1 LDSAQGLEKPHA
13 NLSTELAILYS
24 KYKPAKL
31 GDHIKLY
38 RKKLQVPRLCQA
50 CKDNRQWHEL
60 AFLLE
65 IDNEVDKSLRIMM
78 EHPCEAFDDIKFKEL
93 VVKATNAEI
102 YYEAIRFYLDMHP
115 ESVNDLLA
123 VLIPKV
129 DHAKVVERVRKL
141 QHLPI
146 IKKYLLAVQEKNI
159 AQVNE
164 AINELLIEEED
175 YEALRHS
182 VDSYDN
188 FDSIGLARKLE
199 KHEFL
204 EFRRISAHLY
214 KLNKRFKQSVE
225 VSKLDKMYK
234 DCVETAS
241 DSKDSALAEELLYF
255 FVEKEKSPHCFSACL
270 FTCYDLIRPDVALE
284 LAWRH
289 KMVDFAFPYIIQ
301 FVREYTTRVNTLTSS
316 TTSSNGTATTGS
328 TSATPVGPPGGVPPG
343 VGLPPGA
350 MPPGVVVGLPP
361 HGALPPGVFP
371 PPGFA
376 YPPPGTMA
384 LPMSGQHGHPGHFT
398 N

>member
-1 LDSAQGLEKPHA
+1 
-13 NLSTELAILYS
+13 
-24 KYKPAKL
+24 
-31 GDHIKLY
+31 
-38 RKKLQVPRLCQA
+38 V
-50 CKDNRQWHEL
+50 
-60 AFLLE
+60 
-65 IDNEVDKSLRIMM
+65 MM

-93 VVKATNAEI
+93 IVKASNAEI
-102 YYEAIRFYLDMHP
+102 YYEAIRFYLDMYP
-115 ESVNDLLA
+115 QSVNDLLA

-164 AINELLIEEED
+164 SVNELLIEEED
-175 YEALRHS
+175 FEALRHS

-214 KLNKRFKQSVE
+214 KLNKRYKQSVE
-225 VSKLDKMYK
+225 VSKLDKMFK
-234 DCVETAS
+234 DCIETAA

-255 FVEKEKSPHCFSACL
+255 FVEKENSPHCFSACL

-289 KMVDFAFPYIIQ
+289 KIVDFVFPYLIQ
-301 FVREYTTRVNTLTSS
+301 FIREYTSKLSTMSSSASTMATPTSS
-316 TTSSNGTATTGS
+316 S
-328 TSATPVGPPGGVPPG
+328 GGVGTNTPMTQMTQMNPMG
-343 VGLPPGA
+343 VSQGVVGVPHHG
-350 MPPGVVVGLPP
+350 GVVVGVP
-361 HGALPPGVFP
+361 GVVGMPPGVFP
-371 PPGFA
+371 HPPPGFA
-376 YPPPGTMA
+376 SFPGGVHPPPLA
-384 LPMSGQHGHPGHFT
+384 LPPGAYT

>member
-1 LDSAQGLEKPHA
+1 
-13 NLSTELAILYS
+13 
-24 KYKPAKL
+24 
-31 GDHIKLY
+31 
-38 RKKLQVPRLCQA
+38 
-50 CKDNRQWHEL
+50 
-60 AFLLE
+60 
-65 IDNEVDKSLRIMM
+65 
-78 EHPCEAFDDIKFKEL
+78 
-93 VVKATNAEI
+93 VKASNAEL

-182 VDSYDN
+182 VDSYEN

-214 KLNKRFKQSVE
+214 KLNKRYKQSVD

-234 DCVETAS
+234 DCIETAA
-241 DSKDSALAEELLYF
+241 DSKDPALAEELLYF
-255 FVEKEKSPHCFSACL
+255 FVEKENSPHCFSACL
-270 FTCYDLIRPDVALE
+270 FTCYDLIRPDIALE

-289 KMVDFAFPYIIQ
+289 KMVDFVFPYLIQ
-301 FVREYTTRVNTLTSS
+301 FIREYSSRVNSLTASRDAISTNSS
-316 TTSSNGTATTGS
+316 SSGNVN
-328 TSATPVGPPGGVPPG
+328 TPVMGSPGGVPPG
-343 VGLPPGA
+343 VVVGV
-350 MPPGVVVGLPP
+350 PPGVVVGV
-361 HGALPPGVFP
+361 PPGVFP
-371 PPGFA
+371 PPGVHFGT
-376 YPPPGTMA
+376 YPPGNPLTLRPG
-384 LPMSGQHGHPGHFT
+384 QFT
-398 N
+398 TN